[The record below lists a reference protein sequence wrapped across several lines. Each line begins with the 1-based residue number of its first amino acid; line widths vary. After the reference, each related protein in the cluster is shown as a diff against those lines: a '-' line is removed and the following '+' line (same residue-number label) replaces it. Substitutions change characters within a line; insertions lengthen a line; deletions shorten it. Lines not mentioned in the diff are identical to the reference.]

1 MPGHFSLYDVSG
13 RLIRRYIIEIDK
25 ALHFAPVH
33 CLKFRLAVLMYR
45 IGDIRRYDADRIIA
59 GEQNNINV
67 TIGYQFSGCVFHN
80 AGSNDAGRVIRR
92 VSLPKVTSFVGR
104 KVISSNAC

>member
-1 MPGHFSLYDVSG
+1 MENYYQQPQQFYGGYQRPQPVQQMKSVYKVYLVQPRQRLPPMPGHFSLYDVSG

-67 TIGYQFSGCVFHN
+67 TLG
-80 AGSNDAGRVIRR
+80 
-92 VSLPKVTSFVGR
+92 
-104 KVISSNAC
+104 